1 MFLKK
6 VICII
11 TLCAFAFPLSLFSG
25 CKREQALSSYHLSLV
40 YEEGEISGKLVYKF
54 VNRQNDTFNCL
65 KFNLHANAYRENSTV
80 CPVTQTSWARAFPYG
95 ESYGGI
101 TIDKVLIDGETASYE
116 TSSCGNFLTVQTE
129 EIYPND
135 SQEVEI
141 SFTTVI
147 PKSTLRLGENEDG
160 VNLADFFPTACKI
173 EGGDFVEIPYSPIG
187 DPYYSDVHD
196 YFVSL
201 TLPSEYVVASSG
213 YPTLTEVDE
222 NTTTYS
228 YELLSGRDF
237 AFAISKNYNV
247 HTLTEKGVIL
257 NYYTADGNGEEI
269 LQVLKN
275 CYTFFKD
282 SFGALP
288 YNSISVADVGFCY
301 GGMEFSGLCFV
312 SDKLDVEDKKTA
324 LIHELAHQWWHGG
337 VGTNQ
342 NEKHFIDE
350 GLAEFSTYLYL
361 FSSDKERANLM
372 IDTAK
377 SAYKSFFSIEELL
390 SGKVDTTM
398 QRELSSFKSEY
409 EYVNIAYNKGLIM
422 FYEYQNAVG
431 LNTAVKNLKK
441 LYGKNYL
448 KNVDLTSLINCLGY
462 GEHFNSFVTGKVI
475 I

>member
-1 MFLKK
+1 MFFKK
-6 VICII
+6 FLCII
-11 TLCAFAFPLSLFSG
+11 TLCALVFSLAIIAG
-25 CKREQALSSYHLSLV
+25 CKKERNLSSYDLNLV
-40 YEEGEISGKLVYKF
+40 YNEGQISGKLVYKF
-54 VNRQNDTFNCL
+54 VNNQNETFNSL
-65 KFNLHANAYRENSTV
+65 KFNLHANAYKENSTT
-80 CPVTQTSWARAFPYG
+80 PPITQTAWARAFPYG

-101 TIDKVLIDGETASYE
+101 TVDEVLIGGQTANYE

-141 SFTTVI
+141 RFTTVI
-147 PKSTLRLGENEDG
+147 PKSTLRLGENESS

-173 EGGDFVEIPYSPIG
+173 EGGDFVEIPYYPIG

-213 YPTLTEVDE
+213 YPTLTEVGE
-222 NTTTYS
+222 GVTTYS

-247 HTLTEKGVIL
+247 HTLTEKQITI
-257 NYYTADGNGEEI
+257 NYYTESEDGEEI
-269 LQVLKN
+269 LQLLEN
-275 CYTFFKD
+275 CYVFFKD
-282 SFGALP
+282 SFGELP
-288 YNSISVADVGFCY
+288 YLSISVADVGFCY
-301 GGMEFSGLCFV
+301 GGMEFSGLCFI
-312 SDKLDVEDKKTA
+312 SNKLEGEDKTTA
-324 LIHELAHQWWHGG
+324 LIHEVAHQWWHGG

-342 NEKHFIDE
+342 NENHYIDE
-350 GLAEFSTYLYL
+350 GLAEFSTYLYRL
-361 FSSDKERANLM
+361 STDKEKANLM
-372 IDTAK
+372 IDSAK

-398 QRELSSFKSEY
+398 QRGLSSFKSEY
-409 EYVNIAYNKGLIM
+409 EYVNIAYNTSLIM

-431 LNTAVKNLKK
+431 VNTATKNLKK
-441 LYGKNYL
+441 LYEKNYL
-448 KNVDLTSLINCLGY
+448 KNVDSSSLINCLGY
-462 GEHFNSFVTGKVI
+462 GEHFNSFITGKVI